1 MAAAERFVQTAERI
15 PGVRKVKGLIDV
27 PVVCG
32 GVTVAPGDVVVADEE
47 GIVVLPKGQAEA
59 ILAQAMQRAE
69 KDARTT
75 LEEWVKA
82 HKARIDEAVRSLG
95 I

>member
-1 MAAAERFVQTAERI
+1 MRAAGNSES
-15 PGVRKVKGLIDV
+15 
-27 PVVCG
+27 
-32 GVTVAPGDVVVADEE
+32 

>member
-1 MAAAERFVQTAERI
+1 MPDRAPVIVGTGLSDYPQAPHLDGVQHH
-15 PGVRKVKGLIDV
+15 
-27 PVVCG
+27 
-32 GVTVAPGDVVVADEE
+32 
-47 GIVVLPKGQAEA
+47 
-59 ILAQAMQRAE
+59 AQAMQRAE